1 MVTMKQKHKIAHM
14 KSAFNYAEC
23 STATRLQVGC
33 VLVKDNRIISIGY
46 NGMPSN
52 WTNECETKEIWKDGK
67 QLTQPML
74 VTKPEVL
81 HAETN
86 AIAKLAR
93 CSESGEGSTAFVTH
107 QPCMDCAKL
116 LYQSGITEVY
126 YVHKYRLTDGVD
138 FLEKCGIKVEQLT
151 VDR

>member
-33 VLVKDNRIISIGY
+33 VIVKDNRIISIGY

-67 QLTQPML
+67 QLAQPVL

-81 HAETN
+81 HAESN

-138 FLEKCGIKVEQLT
+138 FLEKCGITVEQMSI
-151 VDR
+151 